1 MNKIG
6 NVPINVVLKR
16 IRVTIVATQE
26 QNLLNIMCVGHIY

>member
-6 NVPINVVLKR
+6 NVCINVVLKC

-26 QNLLNIMCVGHIY
+26 QNILNIMCVGHFY